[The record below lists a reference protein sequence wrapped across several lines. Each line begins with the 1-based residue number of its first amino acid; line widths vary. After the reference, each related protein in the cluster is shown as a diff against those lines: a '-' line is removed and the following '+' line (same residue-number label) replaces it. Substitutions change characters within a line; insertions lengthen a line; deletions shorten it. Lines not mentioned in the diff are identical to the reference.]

1 MYRYCVYYFYETEDV
16 TYPVTCAY
24 LPYLKGIIL
33 RNPSECCMF
42 IPGTYAQMLED
53 YE

>member
-1 MYRYCVYYFYETEDV
+1 MGRYSVYYFYTPDGLEPQFV
-16 TYPVTCAY
+16 YAP
-24 LPYLKGIIL
+24 LLRGFIL
-33 RNPSECCMF
+33 YNPSESVMF